1 MEIFSFQ
8 NTIYLDETNN
18 EVSGILNEI
27 DFIIGNN
34 DLSDSINEQKVIE
47 TNISDEK
54 TIPIFTQLDNS
65 FNYIDNK
72 LDFFEKHFASVE
84 SSSDINSFEN
94 SQESLHSTLNL
105 CTTSDSNVNDID
117 TTMLNESFK
126 NNAIKRKPRNLKKGV
141 AKDHSRRYRE
151 KEKKI
156 QRKLEL
162 ELNQK
167 SELNDFL
174 TKKVNLL
181 NNLIELF
188 KFIYSFKTN

>member
-84 SSSDINSFEN
+84 SSSDINTFEN

-105 CTTSDSNVNDID
+105 WTTSDSNVNDSD
-117 TTMLNESFK
+117 TTTLNGSFK